1 MEHDRYLV
9 QNKTIVTR
17 TKAEFWGALTLAS
30 RVSHHRPRVPA
41 GLYKYNGRQRA
52 CSGFERPIQNWIGL
66 NSSDGL
72 IFNSGLA
79 PGR

>member
-41 GLYKYNGRQRA
+41 MKGANRLR
-52 CSGFERPIQNWIGL
+52 ERPMRPQRCASIRPL
-66 NSSDGL
+66 FS
-72 IFNSGLA
+72 A
-79 PGR
+79 